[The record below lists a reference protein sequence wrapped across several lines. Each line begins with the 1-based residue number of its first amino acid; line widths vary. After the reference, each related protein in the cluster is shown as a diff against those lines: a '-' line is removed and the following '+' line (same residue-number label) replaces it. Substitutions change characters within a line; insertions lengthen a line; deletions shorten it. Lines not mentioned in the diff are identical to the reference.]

1 MTEKEYLYSLKQSLV
16 TAKEFEYLKVISNSL
31 PIGYYV
37 QPQVNLASI
46 ITKNGNSRY
55 HNELF
60 RNVDACIFDMNY
72 RPIVVIEIND
82 ITHTD
87 YNRRN
92 RDVKVKNICDEAGI
106 KVVTFWTKYGVNQE
120 YISKTINEAIA
131 QAPYFQRVKHST
143 DKTEKVEQT
152 QEIPHSIPYTVAPPN
167 SLGKKKNGCYVAT
180 AVYGS
185 YDCSEVWVLRRY
197 RDYNLAQN
205 VFGRAFIK
213 MYYFI
218 SPTVVKI
225 FGKTNWF
232 KAFFKKILDK
242 KIIKLKNCGYSDK
255 PYEDL
260 Y

>member
-1 MTEKEYLYSLKQSLV
+1 MNENEYLYSLKNSLV
-16 TAKEFEYLKVISNSL
+16 TEKEKEYLRAVINSL
-31 PIGYYV
+31 PQGYYV

-55 HNELF
+55 QNELF
-60 RNVDACIFDMNY
+60 RNVDACVFNMDFK
-72 RPIVVIEIND
+72 PIVVIEIND
-82 ITHTD
+82 MSHTEKS
-87 YNRRN
+87 RKN
-92 RDVKVKNICDEAGI
+92 RDLKVKNICEEAGI
-106 KVVTFWTKYGVNQE
+106 KIVTFWTKYGVNQE
-120 YISKTINEAIA
+120 YISKTINEAIT

-143 DKTEKVEQT
+143 DKTENVQ
-152 QEIPHSIPYTVAPPN
+152 QVRDIPYTATLPN

-213 MYYFI
+213 LYYLV

-232 KAFFKKILDK
+232 KAFFKKILDN
-242 KIIKLKNCGYSDK
+242 KIKKLKNNGYSDE